1 MNFEGF
7 PSKVLCTPIPDP
19 VINSLLEN
27 ITDLTEL
34 KVVLRGIFLLHQ
46 QKSFPP
52 AASVETL
59 LTDGVLIRGLSDGD
73 SSPHKA
79 IAQGLQSA
87 VYRNIFKLF
96 NIEISGLER
105 SMFLL
110 NTDASRR
117 WLSGNKD
124 VIILNELPDAISIN
138 ESVSPYPKFQKSNI
152 FVLYEENIGTISPML
167 AEELKLAEQEYN
179 YDWVQEAF
187 QIAVNQNKRIWGYIS
202 AILRRWSTE
211 GRDDKREYG
220 KSRGYTQENNPGKY
234 IEEYQRRRGRL
245 PWEQSGNQGDGRI

>member
-19 VINSLLEN
+19 VINSLLET
-27 ITDLTEL
+27 ITDLAEL
-34 KVVLRGIFLLHQ
+34 KVVLRGIFLSHQ

-52 AASVETL
+52 AVPVEAL
-59 LTDGVLIRGLSDGD
+59 LSDGVLIRGLSDAE
-73 SSPHKA
+73 SNPHSA
-79 IAQGLQSA
+79 ILRGLQSA

-96 NIEISGLER
+96 NIETSGVAR

-110 NTDASRR
+110 NTDSSRR

-124 VIILNELPDAISIN
+124 VIILNKLPEAISIN
-138 ESVSPYPKFQKSNI
+138 ENVSPYPKLQKSNI
-152 FVLYEENIGTISPML
+152 FVLYEDNIGTISPML

-187 QIAVNQNKRIWGYIS
+187 QIAVNQNKRNWGYIS
-202 AILRRWSTE
+202 AILRRWATE

-245 PWEQSGNQGDGRI
+245 PWEQSGDKGDGRI